1 MFQLTLRPEQ
11 TVLPLVDKSN
21 IVETRRGVTF
31 QHPEILAHADLV
43 TSTVSEPYYWRLP
56 EQFRGSMVGKP
67 SPPASCILHVA
78 KLLKKEVS
86 FPFLRSQI
94 TAYGGQLKYAV
105 YYEAR
110 DETGPSSYEPQVI
123 IKGGPNRNILMT
135 HHIPGIQL
143 GQLTRHEIDMTEVTR
158 HLPSELFEK

>member
-1 MFQLTLRPEQ
+1 M
-11 TVLPLVDKSN
+11 LPLVDKSN
-21 IVETRRGVTF
+21 TVETRRGVTF

-67 SPPASCILHVA
+67 STPTHR
-78 KLLKKEVS
+78 LLFKCRKMFLQKSVS
-86 FPFLRSQI
+86 FHIFRPQI

-123 IKGGPNRNILMT
+123 IKGGPNHNILMT

-143 GQLTRHEIDMTEVTR
+143 GQLTRHEIDMTEVAKQ
-158 HLPSELFEK
+158 FAF